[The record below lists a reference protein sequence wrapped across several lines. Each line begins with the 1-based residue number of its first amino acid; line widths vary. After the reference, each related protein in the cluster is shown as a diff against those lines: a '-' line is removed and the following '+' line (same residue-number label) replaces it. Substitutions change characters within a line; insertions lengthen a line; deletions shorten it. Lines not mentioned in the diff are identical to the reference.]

1 MLLDVVYNHLGPEG
15 NYLEAFGPYFTHKYT
30 TPWGRALNYDDANS
44 DEVRRFVIDNALY
57 WVTEFHV
64 DGLRLDAVHGIF
76 DFSAR
81 HLIEELTAAVH
92 AQGDRLGK
100 SVVVIAESDLNDPR
114 LLRSADENGLGLDGQ
129 WSDDFHH
136 AVHALLTGDRGGY
149 YADFGAASAIADAL
163 REPFTFA
170 GQYSVF
176 RRRKHGGPSTGIPR
190 RRFVVAIQNHDQV
203 GNRASGDRLS
213 MLVSP
218 AQLRLAAALLILSP
232 YVPLLFMGEEY
243 GETNPFQYFIDH
255 GDDRL
260 VEAVR
265 DGRRRE
271 FESFGWGS
279 DVPDAQDDAT
289 FQRSKLDWNKADA

>member
-1 MLLDVVYNHLGPEG
+1 MIR
-15 NYLEAFGPYFTHKYT
+15 AFCAPPT
-30 TPWGRALNYDDANS
+30 
-44 DEVRRFVIDNALY
+44 
-57 WVTEFHV
+57 
-64 DGLRLDAVHGIF
+64 
-76 DFSAR
+76 
-81 HLIEELTAAVH
+81 
-92 AQGDRLGK
+92 
-100 SVVVIAESDLNDPR
+100 
-114 LLRSADENGLGLDGQ
+114 NGLGLDAQ

-149 YADFGAASAIADAL
+149 YADFGAASAIADAI
-163 REPFTFA
+163 REPFTFD

-176 RRRKHGGPSTGIPR
+176 RRRMHGGPSIGIPR

-260 VEAVR
+260 VAAVR

-289 FQRSKLDWNKADA
+289 FGVPSSIGTRRRVRIISHSWRSTATSSRFVATNRCCGPTDRRST